1 MKDVLNRLYSA
12 LTVGALT
19 GIAMLRFIWTD
30 SSIARFFY
38 IDIGRNMLLALGIC
52 WIATRQNKP
61 THFKWYMGIMF
72 VLTFLYIY
80 LPRLLYGLFAI
91 AFTPEIHLCL
101 GRIMLGCYW
110 VCIII
115 SSYLSNT
122 KYYNVFPNQNKG
134 ISILF
139 RILSWIGQIIVWGY
153 LFLLCLSV
161 IGIIE

>member
-12 LTVGALT
+12 LIVGGLT
-19 GIAMLRFIWTD
+19 GIAMLRFIWID
-30 SSIARFFY
+30 LSIARFFY

-115 SSYLSNT
+115 SYYLSNT

-139 RILSWIGQIIVWGY
+139 RILSWIGQIIVWGV
-153 LFLLCLSV
+153 LPLILLTMIGV
-161 IGIIE
+161 IR

>member
-12 LTVGALT
+12 LIVGGLT

-139 RILSWIGQIIVWGY
+139 RILSWIGQIIVWGV
-153 LFLLCLSV
+153 LPLIFLTMIGV
-161 IGIIE
+161 IR

>member
-12 LTVGALT
+12 LIVGGLT

-30 SSIARFFY
+30 SSLARFFY

-139 RILSWIGQIIVWGY
+139 RILSWIGQIIVWGV
-153 LFLLCLSV
+153 LPLILLTMIGV
-161 IGIIE
+161 IR

>member
-19 GIAMLRFIWTD
+19 GIAIV
-30 SSIARFFY
+30 SSSSWLGRISLV
-38 IDIGRNMLLALGIC
+38 DIGCNMLLALGSC

-80 LPRLLYGLFAI
+80 LPRLLWGLFHI
-91 AFTPEIHLCL
+91 SFFTEFRDH

-110 VCIII
+110 VCIVI

-122 KYYNVFPNQNKG
+122 KYYNVFPNQSKG

>member
-12 LTVGALT
+12 LIVGGLT

-80 LPRLLYGLFAI
+80 LPRLLYGL
-91 AFTPEIHLCL
+91 
-101 GRIMLGCYW
+101 GCYW

-139 RILSWIGQIIVWGY
+139 RILSWIGQIIVWGV
-153 LFLLCLSV
+153 LPLILLTMIGV
-161 IGIIE
+161 IR

>member
-19 GIAMLRFIWTD
+19 GIAIV
-30 SSIARFFY
+30 SSSSLLGRISLV
-38 IDIGRNMLLALGIC
+38 DIGCNMLLALGIC

-80 LPRLLYGLFAI
+80 LPRLLCGLFAI
-91 AFTPEIHLCL
+91 AFTTEIHLWIL
-101 GRIMLGCYW
+101 LGCYW

-122 KYYNVFPNQNKG
+122 KYYNVFPNQIKG
-134 ISILF
+134 SSLMV
-139 RILSWIGQIIVWGY
+139 RIFSWIGQIIVLGY

>member
-1 MKDVLNRLYSA
+1 MINLKKILKRSYSA
-12 LTVGALT
+12 LTVGILT
-19 GIAMLRFIWTD
+19 WFIIHMNVFFDRF
-30 SSIARFFY
+30 Y
-38 IDIGRNMLLALGIC
+38 YVDIGSNMLLALGIC
-52 WIATRQNKP
+52 WIATRQNKS

-80 LPRLLYGLFAI
+80 LPRLLCGLFAI
-91 AFTPEIHLCL
+91 AFTTEIHLWIL
-101 GRIMLGCYW
+101 LGCYW

-139 RILSWIGQIIVWGY
+139 RILSWIGQIIVWGT
-153 LFLLCLSV
+153 LFLLCLV
-161 IGIIE
+161 AIGIIE

>member
-12 LTVGALT
+12 LIVGGLT

-101 GRIMLGCYW
+101 GRIMLGCFW

-139 RILSWIGQIIVWGY
+139 RILSWIGQIIVWGV
-153 LFLLCLSV
+153 LPLILLTMIGV
-161 IGIIE
+161 IR

>member
-12 LTVGALT
+12 LIVGGLT
-19 GIAMLRFIWTD
+19 GITMLRFIWTD

-139 RILSWIGQIIVWGY
+139 RILSWIGQIIVWGV
-153 LFLLCLSV
+153 LPLILLTMIGV
-161 IGIIE
+161 IR

>member
-12 LTVGALT
+12 LIVGALT
-19 GIAMLRFIWTD
+19 GIAIVSP
-30 SSIARFFY
+30 SSLLGRISLS
-38 IDIGRNMLLALGIC
+38 DIGCNMLLALGIC
-52 WIATRQNKP
+52 WIATRQNKS

-80 LPRLLYGLFAI
+80 LSRLLPRVLWFA
-91 AFTPEIHLCL
+91 PEVDLILICL
-101 GRIMLGCYW
+101 GWIMLGSYW
-110 VCIII
+110 VCIVI

-139 RILSWIGQIIVWGY
+139 RILSWIGQIIVWGT
-153 LFLLCLSV
+153 LFLLCLV
-161 IGIIE
+161 AIGIIE

>member
-12 LTVGALT
+12 LIVGGLT

-38 IDIGRNMLLALGIC
+38 IDIGCNMLLALGIC

-139 RILSWIGQIIVWGY
+139 RILSWIGQIIVWGV
-153 LFLLCLSV
+153 LPLILLTMIGV
-161 IGIIE
+161 IR

>member
-139 RILSWIGQIIVWGY
+139 RILSWIGQIIVWGV
-153 LFLLCLSV
+153 LPLILLTMIGV
-161 IGIIE
+161 IR

>member
-12 LTVGALT
+12 LIVGGLT

-61 THFKWYMGIMF
+61 THVKWYMGIMF

-139 RILSWIGQIIVWGY
+139 RILSWIGQIIVWGV
-153 LFLLCLSV
+153 LPLILLTMIGV
-161 IGIIE
+161 IR